1 MKKSSLYNAI
11 IVILSLTLFFG
22 FYFNGTSFQDQY
34 DTDEFVEVYN
44 RSDMPYG
51 DPVGL
56 GANHAVVSADT
67 EINSDLFQ
75 DNTYAVLMVDNE
87 DNSCIVAYNALRRI
101 YPASMTKLLTASIVC
116 DEIEQGNLNLEDEYT
131 LPHDID
137 LGDSQASASGLK
149 EGDTITVRD
158 MLYGFLLESDNDFGV
173 AFAELISGSVD
184 AFADRMNQ
192 KAAEIGATN
201 SHFVN
206 PHGLHDDNHYITA
219 YDMYLIINEAASHDI
234 IREIDS
240 YKSYTYSYTDAKG
253 NRVEKTVSATNAYL
267 SDEATLPSNISIEA
281 WKTGTTKKAG
291 RCISMVVEIDGKEYT
306 LVVADSVSREDL
318 YNNVSMMF
326 NLTK

>member
-1 MKKSSLYNAI
+1 
-11 IVILSLTLFFG
+11 
-22 FYFNGTSFQDQY
+22 
-34 DTDEFVEVYN
+34 
-44 RSDMPYG
+44 
-51 DPVGL
+51 
-56 GANHAVVSADT
+56 
-67 EINSDLFQ
+67 
-75 DNTYAVLMVDNE
+75 
-87 DNSCIVAYNALRRI
+87 
-101 YPASMTKLLTASIVC
+101 MTKLLTASIVC

-149 EGDTITVRD
+149 EGDTITIHD